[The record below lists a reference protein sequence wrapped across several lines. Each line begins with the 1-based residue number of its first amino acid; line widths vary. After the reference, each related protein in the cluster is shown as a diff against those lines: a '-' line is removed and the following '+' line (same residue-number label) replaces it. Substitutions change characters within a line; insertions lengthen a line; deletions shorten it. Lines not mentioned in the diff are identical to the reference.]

1 MWQILFA
8 GVLFVGAHLG
18 ISSTPLRGKLV
29 SAVGPGEY
37 LGIYSLLAL
46 ATIGYL
52 VWLYGEV
59 PRYEYWWPL
68 DPVLYWVPKIL
79 MPIAFIFMLGG
90 FMVKNPTAVGMEE
103 VLSDP
108 AQAEKTVSGLLR
120 ITRHP
125 FQWSVVIWAGSHIV
139 ANGDAVSVVF
149 FSSFAVLSL
158 LGTVL
163 LDSKKAAAIGADWEP
178 FAAATSNIPFGAIVT
193 GRNRLAIKELVVPV
207 VVGLVAYG
215 VIFWTHEWVSGVR
228 LI

>member
-1 MWQILFA
+1 
-8 GVLFVGAHLG
+8 
-18 ISSTPLRGKLV
+18 
-29 SAVGPGEY
+29 
-37 LGIYSLLAL
+37 
-46 ATIGYL
+46 
-52 VWLYGEV
+52 
-59 PRYEYWWPL
+59 
-68 DPVLYWVPKIL
+68 

-108 AQAEKTVSGLLR
+108 AQAEKSVSGLLR

-149 FSSFAVLSL
+149 FSSFAALSL

-163 LDSKKAAAIGADWEP
+163 LDSKKAASIGANWEP

-215 VIFWTHEWVSGVR
+215 VIFWAHEWVSGVR